1 MTPRSVVLRA
11 SARRDVD
18 EVVARYLEEAGA
30 QVARG
35 FIDALEGAFRQ
46 IADHPDS
53 GSPRYGQELNLPGL
67 RSWPVKAH
75 PHVVFYMTGDGLVD
89 VWRVLHGRRDIPAGL
104 REDRRGEGRP

>member
-30 QVARG
+30 QVALG
-35 FIDALEGAFRQ
+35 FIDALDGAFRQ

-53 GSPRYGQELNLPGL
+53 GSPRHGQELNLPGL
-67 RSWPVKAH
+67 RSWPGKAH
-75 PHVVFYMTGDGLVD
+75 PHVVFYMTGEGLVD

-104 REDRRGEGRP
+104 RER

>member
-30 QVARG
+30 QVALG

-46 IADHPDS
+46 LADHPDS
-53 GSPRYGQELNLPGL
+53 GSPRYGQELNLPRL

-75 PHVVFYMTGDGLVD
+75 PHVVFYMMASEVVD

-104 REDRRGEGRP
+104 RDK

>member
-30 QVARG
+30 DVALG
-35 FIDALEGAFRQ
+35 FIDALEGVFRHIADHPRQ

-75 PHVVFYMTGDGLVD
+75 PHVVFYMTGGGLID

-104 REDRRGEGRP
+104 RER

>member
-11 SARRDVD
+11 LARRDVD

-30 QVARG
+30 QVALG

-53 GSPRYGQELNLPGL
+53 GSPRHGQELNLPGL
-67 RSWPVKAH
+67 RSWPVKGH
-75 PHVVFYMTGDGLVD
+75 PHVVFYMTGEGLVD

-104 REDRRGEGRP
+104 RER

>member
-18 EVVARYLEEAGA
+18 EVVARYLGEAGA
-30 QVARG
+30 QMALS
-35 FIDALEGAFRQ
+35 FIDALEGASRQ

-53 GSPRYGQELNLPGL
+53 GSPRHGQELNLPGL
-67 RSWPVKAH
+67 RSWPVKGH
-75 PHVVFYMTGDGLVD
+75 PHVVFYMKGDALVD

-104 REDRRGEGRP
+104 RED

>member
-1 MTPRSVVLRA
+1 MTPKSVVLRA

-18 EVVARYLEEAGA
+18 EAVARYLEEAGGE
-30 QVARG
+30 VALG

-53 GSPRYGQELNLPGL
+53 GSPRYGHELNLPGL

-75 PHVVFYMTGDGLVD
+75 PHVVFYMTGGKLVD

-104 REDRRGEGRP
+104 RED

>member
-18 EVVARYLEEAGA
+18 EVVTGYLEDAGA
-30 QVARG
+30 QVALG
-35 FIDALEGAFRQ
+35 FINALEVAFRQ

-75 PHVVFYMTGDGLVD
+75 PYVVFYMTGDGLVD
-89 VWRVLHGRRDIPAGL
+89 VWRVLHGRRDIPVGL
-104 REDRRGEGRP
+104 SEG